1 MATALCK
8 LGSNYIGILVLTG
21 HLPTLI
27 GARSIRTL
35 NKDFVMHKLITAI
48 GNTPLVTTPF
58 EYLHA
63 KLEYLNPGGSVK
75 DRSAQFMIGHAE
87 KTGLLKP
94 GGTLIDASSGNQ
106 GIATAMIGAAKGYK
120 VIITVSQKV
129 SQEKMQTL
137 KAYGAKVVICPAT
150 DFIDDPESYHSVA
163 VKLHTETP
171 NSFMPNQYFNP
182 LNAQAHYTSL
192 APEVWNQSHGNIT
205 HFFAGAG
212 TGGTITGVGRFLK
225 EKNPNIKVIAIDS
238 VNSFRATNGHPK
250 PYAIEGM
257 GIDFESPVIDY
268 SVIDEIITVKD
279 EDALCMLKLLARKGF
294 LVGPSSGAVAFA
306 AQQYAQNNMGGS
318 DFGTM
323 IFGDSGRAYLSK
335 GFYEQT
341 TETLNWTPRP
351 QLRHTHS

>member
-1 MATALCK
+1 
-8 LGSNYIGILVLTG
+8 
-21 HLPTLI
+21 
-27 GARSIRTL
+27 
-35 NKDFVMHKLITAI
+35 MHKLITAI
-48 GNTPLVTTPF
+48 GNTPLVETPF
-58 EYLHA
+58 KHLHA

-75 DRSAQFMIGHAE
+75 DRSAQFMINHAE
-87 KTGLLKP
+87 STGLLKP

-106 GIATAMIGAAKGYK
+106 GIATAMIGAAKGYN

-150 DFIDDPESYHSVA
+150 DFIADPESYHSIA
-163 VKLHTETP
+163 VKLHKETP

-212 TGGTITGVGRFLK
+212 TGGTITGVGRYLK
-225 EKNPNIKVIAIDS
+225 EKNPNIKIIAIDS
-238 VNSFRATNGHPK
+238 VNSFRATNGNPK

-268 SVIDEIITVKD
+268 SVIDEVLTVKD
-279 EDALCMLKLLARKGF
+279 EDAIGMLKFLAQKGF
-294 LVGPSSGAVAFA
+294 LVGPSSGAVACA
-306 AQQYAQNNMGGS
+306 AHRYAQKHMSGS

-341 TETLNWTPRP
+341 TADFDWAVRP
-351 QLRHTHS
+351 ELRHTHS